1 MLGVSR
7 ENIKDTFSE
16 VTFALEAISYDLGQ
30 ERVALVTSDGVEH
43 DAKSGQEGDG
53 EGKMAPQVSNI
64 DSIMP
69 FKVIQRQID
78 SNYEEI

>member
-1 MLGVSR
+1 MT
-7 ENIKDTFSE
+7 I
-16 VTFALEAISYDLGQ
+16 ALEAISCDLGQ

-43 DAKSGQEGDG
+43 SATAKNGEEGDG

-69 FKVIQRQID
+69 FKVIQSQID
-78 SNYEEI
+78 SNYGEI